1 MEHKSSKPN
10 IRNIFETKIRA
21 DLMKVMGVNNIH
33 AVPSLQKIVINMGL
47 GRKMQ
52 EKNMLESVV
61 KGLSQISGQKPVV
74 TKASKSIAGFKIR
87 QGMPLGAK
95 VTLRN
100 NRMYEFL
107 ERLINIAMPRIRDF
121 RGLSGKSFD
130 GRGNYSM
137 GVKEH
142 YIFPEISYDT
152 ITDILGMDIVFVTSA
167 KEDKDARALLEAFGL
182 PFYN

>member
-1 MEHKSSKPN
+1 MEKAHSKPR
-10 IRNIFETKIRA
+10 IRSLYETKIRS
-21 DLMKVMGVNNIH
+21 DLMKVLGVDNQH
-33 AVPSLQKIVINMGL
+33 AVPRLEKIVVNMGL
-47 GRKMQ
+47 EKKMQ
-52 EKNMLESVV
+52 EKNILESVV
-61 KGLSQISGQKPVV
+61 EGLGDISGQRPVV
-74 TKASKSIAGFKIR
+74 TKARKSIAGFKIR
-87 QGMPLGAK
+87 EGMNLGAK

-130 GRGNYSM
+130 GHGNYSM
-137 GVKEH
+137 GVKEY
-142 YIFPEISYDT
+142 YIFPEIKYDK

-167 KEDKDARALLEAFGL
+167 RNDRDSRALLEAFGL